1 MLDTLQ
7 LRCRSRCRLYPIM
20 QAGLLERD
28 EELCGLYEQSAAL
41 QKDIDAGGAHAQL
54 PDDGLSSKTPCRQA
68 LAVPLRG

>member
-41 QKDIDAGGAHAQL
+41 QKDIDAGGRMHSCLMMAYRPRL
-54 PDDGLSSKTPCRQA
+54 
-68 LAVPLRG
+68 LAGRL